1 MAWKIQYGIF
11 VVLFLV
17 QGCFGVLL
25 EALGILGGF
34 KPPLDHPCHLKSG
47 VPP

>member
-11 VVLFLV
+11 CVI
-17 QGCFGVLL
+17 FGPGIFWGLL
-25 EALGILGGF
+25 EALGIFWGF